1 MDTARIWYIEKFRR
15 RLGLVTNAL
24 QLLPLCQDQPAG
36 RQSRCCNQLRWPYST
51 FWSGFHKR
59 PKASGSCAKWGT
71 ERPGPYA
78 SVQSRLD
85 RSNVT
90 CVWPTT
96 EVQHVHGA
104 TSPRPLWLLL
114 WPRVWHV
121 HNVPMYGKFSRHAG
135 QTQIQQ
141 GSRIPQKMVTQ
152 PLSRKNAHSNDADGV
167 GILPL
172 FRKRYHLQCTL
183 SERLLSHQH
192 LTPIIQVHFWD
203 PCLLQPHSTSEFEDP
218 RRKESCQR
226 AALASSSICYE
237 DAVTLTQSDSVFVAF
252 LEMVEMDT
260 NRIDLVKDNSL
271 AHLGPSRLILHQIT
285 HLTLFHEYHTFHTFP
300 AVSFEAV
307 KRTSIAAK
315 FKN

>member
-114 WPRVWHV
+114 WPR
-121 HNVPMYGKFSRHAG
+121 
-135 QTQIQQ
+135 
-141 GSRIPQKMVTQ
+141 
-152 PLSRKNAHSNDADGV
+152 
-167 GILPL
+167 
-172 FRKRYHLQCTL
+172 
-183 SERLLSHQH
+183 
-192 LTPIIQVHFWD
+192 
-203 PCLLQPHSTSEFEDP
+203 PCLARS
-218 RRKESCQR
+218 QR
-226 AALASSSICYE
+226 ANVWQIFETRRTDNKDPGSPKKWSHSRSLE
-237 DAVTLTQSDSVFVAF
+237 KMLTQRVQTTSASCLCFGRGITCSAPW
-252 LEMVEMDT
+252 
-260 NRIDLVKDNSL
+260 VKDCCHINIWHQSFRCISEILACCSL
-271 AHLGPSRLILHQIT
+271 TVRPNLKTQDGKNHASVRL
-285 HLTLFHEYHTFHTFP
+285 
-300 AVSFEAV
+300 
-307 KRTSIAAK
+307 
-315 FKN
+315 

>member
-1 MDTARIWYIEKFRR
+1 MDTARIWYIEKFRW

-114 WPRVWHV
+114 WPR
-121 HNVPMYGKFSRHAG
+121 
-135 QTQIQQ
+135 
-141 GSRIPQKMVTQ
+141 
-152 PLSRKNAHSNDADGV
+152 
-167 GILPL
+167 
-172 FRKRYHLQCTL
+172 
-183 SERLLSHQH
+183 
-192 LTPIIQVHFWD
+192 
-203 PCLLQPHSTSEFEDP
+203 PCLARS
-218 RRKESCQR
+218 QR
-226 AALASSSICYE
+226 ANVWQIFETRRTDTNSTRIQDPPKNGHTAALSKKCSLKGCRRRRHPASVSEEVSP
-237 DAVTLTQSDSVFVAF
+237 AVHPEWKIVVTSTFDTNHSGAF
-252 LEMVEMDT
+252 LRFLPAAASQYV
-260 NRIDLVKDNSL
+260 RIWRPKTE
-271 AHLGPSRLILHQIT
+271 RIM
-285 HLTLFHEYHTFHTFP
+285 P
-300 AVSFEAV
+300 ACGS
-307 KRTSIAAK
+307 SML
-315 FKN
+315 